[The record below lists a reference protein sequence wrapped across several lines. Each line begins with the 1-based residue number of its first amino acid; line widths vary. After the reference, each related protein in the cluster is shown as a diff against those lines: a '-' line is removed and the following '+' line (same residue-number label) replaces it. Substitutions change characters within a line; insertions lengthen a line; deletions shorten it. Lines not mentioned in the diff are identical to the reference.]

1 MEQICGELAMRSIFA
16 TVLKTAAITSTSVL
30 ATIIFAGFLIFL
42 ANYAHLT
49 QLQAQLAKPGLPISV
64 GFAGQGSV
72 AIFKNNSG
80 QILEIQATLT
90 SPTNR
95 PSRYELLIPSWGA
108 KEIGPLDGWT
118 FLGGQRIT
126 LTNTNF
132 RPMKIDLR

>member
-1 MEQICGELAMRSIFA
+1 MRSIFS
-16 TVLKTAAITSTSVL
+16 TVLKTAAVTSTSVL
-30 ATIIFAGFLIFL
+30 AAIIFAGFLIFL

-49 QLQAQLAKPGLPISV
+49 QLQAGLGKPGLPISV
-64 GFAGQGSV
+64 GFARHGGA

-80 QILEIQATLT
+80 QLLEVQATLT

-95 PSRYELLIPSWGA
+95 RDRYELVIPSWGA
-108 KEIGPLDGWT
+108 KEIGPLDEWT